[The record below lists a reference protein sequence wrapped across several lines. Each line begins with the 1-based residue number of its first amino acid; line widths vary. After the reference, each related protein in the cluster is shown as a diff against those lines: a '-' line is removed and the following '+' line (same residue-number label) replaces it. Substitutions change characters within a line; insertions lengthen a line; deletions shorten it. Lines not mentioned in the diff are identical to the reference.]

1 MLGRGKKAPRR
12 KNSIELAAIA
22 AAKEIQ
28 LQRARS
34 ASVDL
39 TAQAVA
45 MRKLADELTEKEM
58 KAAAEAQQEGG
69 SAGGGGGEPKTAKSR
84 WKKLRLMHGAA
95 GAFKSAAKKARADAG
110 KAEKKAVAAQEKAK
124 VIERARKMKDQED
137 TPAIPIMM
145 RGSALF
151 IQLCLSPSK
160 RV

>member
-12 KNSIELAAIA
+12 KNSVELAAIA

-34 ASVDL
+34 SSVDL

-69 SAGGGGGEPKTAKSR
+69 GAGGGGDGEPKTAKSR

-95 GAFKSAAKKARADAG
+95 GAFKSAAKKARADAA

-124 VIERARKMKDQED
+124 VIERARTENE
-137 TPAIPIMM
+137 
-145 RGSALF
+145 RSAGGHPRPP
-151 IQLCLSPSK
+151 SPL
-160 RV
+160 